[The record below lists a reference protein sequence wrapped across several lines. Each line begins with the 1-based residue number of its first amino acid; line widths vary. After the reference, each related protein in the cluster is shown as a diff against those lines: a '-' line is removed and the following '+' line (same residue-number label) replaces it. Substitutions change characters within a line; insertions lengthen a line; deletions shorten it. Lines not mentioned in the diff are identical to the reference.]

1 MADTDLRHRTIA
13 SNGIQM
19 HVAESGPESGPLVL
33 LCHGFPESWYSWRH
47 QLPALAAAGFHS
59 VAPDMRGYG
68 GTDKPASI
76 HAYTQLHHVGDVVG
90 LVEALGADRAVIVGH
105 DWGAPVAWN
114 AALMRPD
121 RFRAVA
127 ALSVPWSPRGPM
139 SPTAMMKAIFAEQ
152 WFYFLYFQE
161 PGRAEAELDANVE
174 AFLRGFLYTISG
186 DAPLERITSIMGG
199 PKTGTMLEHLVQ
211 PDALPGW
218 LTPQDLGFYVTEFE
232 RTGFRGALTWYRSA
246 DLTWEL
252 TAAWSDARIQQPAL
266 FIGGERDGVIAM
278 MPGAVDA
285 MKATVPGLRQAIVLP
300 GCGHWTQQERP
311 REVNDALLEFLASL

>member
-1 MADTDLRHRTIA
+1 
-13 SNGIQM
+13 M
-19 HVAESGPESGPLVL
+19 HVAEAGPESGPLVV

-47 QLPALAAAGFHS
+47 QLPALAAAGFHA

-68 GTDKPASI
+68 GSDEPPGVLD
-76 HAYTQLHHVGDVVG
+76 YTQLHHVGDVVG
-90 LVEALGADRAVIVGH
+90 LLDALGAEKAVVVGH

-139 SPTAMMKAIFAEQ
+139 APTAMMKAIFGEQ

-218 LTPQDLGFYVTEFE
+218 LTPEDLAFYVAEFQ
-232 RTGFRGALTWYRSA
+232 RTGFRGALNWYRSA
-246 DLTWEL
+246 DLTWAL
-252 TAAWSDARIQQPAL
+252 TAAWSDARIHQPAL
-266 FIGGERDGVIAM
+266 FVGGERDGVIAM

-285 MKATVPGLRQAIVLP
+285 MKATVPGLRRALVLP

-311 REVNDALLEFLASL
+311 REVNEALLGFLREL